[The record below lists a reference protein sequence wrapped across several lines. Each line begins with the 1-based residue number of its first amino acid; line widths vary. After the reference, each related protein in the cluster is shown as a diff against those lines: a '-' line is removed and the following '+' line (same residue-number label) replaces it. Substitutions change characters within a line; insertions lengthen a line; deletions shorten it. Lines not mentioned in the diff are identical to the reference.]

1 MGVIT
6 PTNKEVV
13 DFKGLHLFHAGI
25 SNCSMRVRLTLEEKK
40 LPWTSHHVDL
50 FKKENLTAEY
60 FGVNPKG
67 LVPVL
72 VDDGVV
78 ITESDDIIDHLDQKF
93 PIPSLR
99 PTTDSGLEEMYRW
112 MKLAVNN
119 HIGAVKT
126 YIYFHQVQ
134 GKMSQSNEQKAAYR
148 KLQTD
153 TELLDFHSRSNSEQ
167 GFTQQDVDRAVGILN
182 DCFSKAES
190 ILTNSDWLVDNKFS
204 LADITWMPL
213 HFTLVR
219 ADFAF
224 DKYPAIEEWSA
235 RISERDSFK
244 TGVLQWWPGFGG

>member
-13 DFKGLHLFHAGI
+13 DFKGLHLFHAGV

-60 FGVNPKG
+60 FGINPKG

-153 TELLDFHSRSNSEQ
+153 TELLDFHSKSNSEQ
-167 GFTQQDVDRAVGILN
+167 GFTQQDVDRAVGI
-182 DCFSKAES
+182 S
-190 ILTNSDWLVDNKFS
+190 
-204 LADITWMPL
+204 
-213 HFTLVR
+213 
-219 ADFAF
+219 
-224 DKYPAIEEWSA
+224 
-235 RISERDSFK
+235 
-244 TGVLQWWPGFGG
+244 Q